1 MRMSHGHMHGTAS
14 RPRVSHGHM
23 HAIAERKIA
32 PAMPKR
38 ARREKSAVKF
48 GAIIRRLRAE
58 RGWTLIDF
66 GRKANM
72 NPTYLGFVERG
83 ENVPTLAAAIHLA
96 KVLGTEASTILREM
110 EAESGGSDD
119 SGGEKPA

>member
-1 MRMSHGHMHGTAS
+1 ML
-14 RPRVSHGHM
+14 
-23 HAIAERKIA
+23 
-32 PAMPKR
+32 KR
-38 ARREKSAVKF
+38 AKRDKNAVKF
-48 GAIIRRLRAE
+48 GAIIRRLRAQ

-83 ENVPTLAAAIHLA
+83 ENVPTLAAVIRLA

-110 EAESGGSDD
+110 EGAGDSSG
-119 SGGEKPA
+119 ETPA